1 MAQETIESR
10 TQSTRPLW
18 VSLLSGPIV
27 YSLHFLLVYFLVE
40 AACRADWLRFE
51 LLGLNGISVWVL
63 VLTVIAALVTLYSGW
78 RAWRRWRESK
88 EHEPERLEGYAGLM
102 SFSGVWLNG
111 IFTGLIL
118 LTGLPALWLV
128 VCDWT

>member
-1 MAQETIESR
+1 MTQGTIEPR
-10 TQSTRPLW
+10 QQSTRPLW
-18 VSLLSGPIV
+18 FALLSGPVV

-51 LLGLNGISVWVL
+51 LLGLNGISVWVI
-63 VLTVIAALVTLYSGW
+63 VLTVIAALVTLYSGLV
-78 RAWRRWRESK
+78 AWRNWRRIKQQET
-88 EHEPERLEGYAGLM
+88 ERLEGYAGLM

-111 IFTGLIL
+111 IFAGLIL